1 VIFRGGVDLKYEEIY
16 RLFQV
21 LFPIQA
27 FGCLKWTPCD
37 ERSIRLRLSGHNEF
51 MFTAVNDKEWKF
63 ETIENY
69 LRGGIIND

>member
-1 VIFRGGVDLKYEEIY
+1 
-16 RLFQV
+16 
-21 LFPIQA
+21 
-27 FGCLKWTPCD
+27 
-37 ERSIRLRLSGHNEF
+37 